1 MAEELTPTFG
11 GAVAA
16 SVTPMREA
24 GATVDLDAIGP
35 LVAHLA
41 AAGVDGVLALGTT
54 GEGILLDTSERRAAA
69 AAFVEAGRGRLT
81 VMVHCGAQTTAAT
94 TLLAAHAAE
103 MGAAAVA
110 VIAPPYYAPDDRALA
125 DHFTAAGRA
134 CAPLPFFVYE
144 FAARSGYAVKPSVIE
159 ELRLRLPNLV
169 GLKVSDAPWDRFEP
183 YLIAGLKIFVGPES
197 LIHRGMAAGAVGA
210 VSGLAAAF
218 PEAVAEVVR
227 HPTEEGARRLGE
239 IRDSV
244 QRFPFQ
250 AALKHLLVRRGVPM
264 EEHSRMPLRA
274 LSATEKVELDR
285 LADELLPVGHPAKIL
300 P

>member
-1 MAEELTPTFG
+1 MLEQPKSTLG

-16 SVTPMREA
+16 SVTPFRDGGDA
-24 GATVDLDAIGP
+24 VDLEAIGP
-35 LVAHLA
+35 LTEHLA
-41 AAGVDGVLALGTT
+41 AAGADGVLALGTT
-54 GEGILLDTSERRAAA
+54 GEGILLDTAERRAVA
-69 AAFVEAGRGRLT
+69 AAFVNAGRGRLT

-94 TLLAAHAAE
+94 ATLAAHAAE
-103 MGAAAVA
+103 VGAAAVA
-110 VIAPPYYAPDDRALA
+110 VIAPPYYAPDDRALVA
-125 DHFTAAGRA
+125 HFAAAANA

-144 FAARSGYAVKPSVIE
+144 FAARSGYAVKAGVIE
-159 ELRLRLPNLV
+159 ELRSRVPNLV
-169 GLKVSDAPWDRFEP
+169 GLKVSDSPWERFEP

-227 HPTEEGARRLGE
+227 HPTEEGARWLGE

-244 QRFPFQ
+244 QAFPFQ

-274 LSATEKVELDR
+274 LSPTEKVELDR
-285 LADELLPVGHPAKIL
+285 LADELLPLDHPAQIL